1 MSFIC
6 TSILAICAQQWLG
19 IGYVVLKGGNTFVY
33 SNFKTE
39 YICQASSNIYSCQVA
54 PIEASQAPTERP

>member
-1 MSFIC
+1 M
-6 TSILAICAQQWLG
+6 LALCAQQWLG

-39 YICQASSNIYSCQVA
+39 YLCQASGNIYSCQAA
-54 PIEASQAPTERP
+54 PVESSQTPADSR